1 MLGKGKH
8 GEQKKKTQN
17 QHQQHNKKCVCVCA
31 NEFFL
36 RLLIT
41 HTHSQTHTRSLTT
54 HVFVLS
60 CHYVTTDTRFI
71 IICRPVCLCAGVRVC
86 LCLCVCVCA
95 ALSIK
100 IHLLSIFRNTLGIW
114 NDYTHSN
121 LLSKLNLRLADQF
134 NNMNHMERFALERCA
149 FARKF
154 TISGYLRPA
163 YWYFLGLSFSQ
174 FNSYC
179 FSFFCFFGLFSL
191 FCLFFNLLK
200 FLFYTFAIELL
211 AIFLGHI

>member
-1 MLGKGKH
+1 M
-8 GEQKKKTQN
+8 
-17 QHQQHNKKCVCVCA
+17 CA
-31 NEFFL
+31 NEFFCGSAS
-36 RLLIT
+36 
-41 HTHSQTHTRSLTT
+41 HTHTRTHTGSLTT

-71 IICRPVCLCAGVRVC
+71 IICRPVWLCAGVCVFASVSVSVC
-86 LCLCVCVCA
+86 
-95 ALSIK
+95 IK

-114 NDYTHSN
+114 HDYTHSN

-163 YWYFLGLSFSQ
+163 YCYFLWLKFFSIQ
-174 FNSYC
+174 FLLFF
-179 FSFFCFFGLFSL
+179 FSFFL
-191 FCLFFNLLK
+191 
-200 FLFYTFAIELL
+200 FLFVFFILFVFQFVE
-211 AIFLGHI
+211 IFVLHFRS